1 MPQVVFDAY
10 RSQIKTAN
18 LLFLA
23 SRYWEDSKNL
33 AKIVDGG
40 FIKHVETVCGKS
52 IGMDIPFE
60 LLAQF
65 VLTAV
70 GSLKAEYEAEKKQPV
85 RPELAKM
92 KPALDI
98 AIRTGMFHTMM
109 TDRQQRPSHTHTTS
123 TRTPVANATNS
134 K

>member
-70 GSLKAEYEAEKKQPV
+70 GSLKAEYEAEKKQP
-85 RPELAKM
+85 M